1 MHFLVDI
8 ALAPFQTRIHARRWL
23 SSILFLGL
31 AGCAGLGPVAM
42 WQLSQFDVLTANPES
57 LSAALA
63 VPETIRL
70 RDGDASLHL
79 GYQVEGEET
88 PQVDEH
94 FEMRIARED
103 ASAPEAQPGE
113 TVYVASLAPDV
124 AERMRA
130 AQKKVVQLKDQGKD
144 GRGTFSISFDG
155 GCFAGVRP
163 SVLPLRTFLRFEP
176 DGPFI
181 QMVSTENVLDN
192 LDGETA
198 DTLLTKLEPC
208 S

>member
-1 MHFLVDI
+1 MRLLVGI
-8 ALAPFQTRIHARRWL
+8 ALAPFLTRIHARRWL

-42 WQLSQFDVLTANPES
+42 WQLSQFDLLTADPES

-63 VPETIRL
+63 VPDTIRL
-70 RDGDASLHL
+70 RDGDASLYL
-79 GYQVEGEET
+79 GYQVEGEDT
-88 PQVDEH
+88 PRVDEH

-103 ASAPEAQPGE
+103 KSAPDAQMGEA
-113 TVYVASLAPDV
+113 VYVVSLTPDV

-130 AQKKVVQLKDQGKD
+130 AQKKILQLKDQEQD
-144 GRGTFSISFDG
+144 GRGTFSISFDS
-155 GCFAGVRP
+155 GCYSGVRP
-163 SVLPLRTFLRFEP
+163 TVLPLRTFLRFTP

-181 QMVSTENVLDN
+181 QMVSTENVLDD

-198 DTLLTKLEPC
+198 DTLISKLEPC